1 MDSGKAPRPEVPRPW
16 QPRFGIGALLL
27 VMVVCSVTAAAA
39 SYLVR
44 SLQAE
49 GHTSRMP
56 FILFTLVA
64 PVALLVVVSLVRQL
78 YVWFE
83 RRR

>member
-1 MDSGKAPRPEVPRPW
+1 MNSGETPRPEVPRPW

-27 VMVVCSVTAAAA
+27 VMIVCSVTAAAA

-44 SLQAE
+44 SLQA
-49 GHTSRMP
+49 GGNSSRLT

-64 PVALLVVVSLVRQL
+64 PVALLLAVSLARQV
-78 YVWFE
+78 YVWLE